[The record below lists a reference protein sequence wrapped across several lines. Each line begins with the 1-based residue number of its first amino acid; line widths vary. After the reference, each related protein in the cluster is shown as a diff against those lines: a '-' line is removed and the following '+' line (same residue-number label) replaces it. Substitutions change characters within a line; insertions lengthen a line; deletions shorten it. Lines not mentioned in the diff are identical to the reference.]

1 MEENSLVA
9 LTEEYL
15 MSKIYVIRG
24 VQVMLDVDLAVIY
37 GYTTKNFNRQVKNNI
52 DRFDDDF
59 RFQLTDIEVNI
70 LRCKNCTS
78 SWGGARYL
86 PYAFT
91 ELGIYAL
98 MMVLKGNLA
107 IDQSK
112 KLIRLFKKLKD
123 YAFQIQN
130 ILPSSDMRTLAIQTQ
145 RNTEDIRQI
154 QQQVNDL
161 TVVVKDFTDPNIK
174 KDYLFYNGQTVEADL
189 AYAEIYSYAK
199 KTIHVI
205 DNYIGLKTLVLLKSV
220 SAGVRVVVFSD
231 NVNHGLH
238 QTELADFKREYPNV
252 DITLKP
258 SGGIYHDRYIFIDHG
273 TPNEMIFHCG
283 GSSKDGGRRI
293 TSISRV
299 EDVKLYQNIISD
311 LEGVE

>member
-161 TVVVKDFTDPNIK
+161 TIVVKDFTDPNIK

-205 DNYIGLKTLVLLKSV
+205 DNYISLKTLVLLKSV

-238 QTELADFKREYPNV
+238 PTELADFKREYPNV

-311 LEGVE
+311 LE

>member
-161 TVVVKDFTDPNIK
+161 TIVIKDFTDPNIK
-174 KDYLFYNGQTVEADL
+174 KDDR
-189 AYAEIYSYAK
+189 
-199 KTIHVI
+199 
-205 DNYIGLKTLVLLKSV
+205 V
-220 SAGVRVVVFSD
+220 S
-231 NVNHGLH
+231 
-238 QTELADFKREYPNV
+238 
-252 DITLKP
+252 
-258 SGGIYHDRYIFIDHG
+258 
-273 TPNEMIFHCG
+273 
-283 GSSKDGGRRI
+283 
-293 TSISRV
+293 
-299 EDVKLYQNIISD
+299 
-311 LEGVE
+311 